1 MKFTKGLI
9 IAFVILLTLTMAVG
23 CRKKNNDPPIDPVD
37 KDSEG
42 LVYTSNG
49 DGSCYVSGIGD
60 CRDTEIRIPDKSPEG
75 ETVVGIG
82 DEAFSQCYYIT
93 SVTMPETITSIGQY
107 AFSGCIS
114 MRSVNVPDG
123 VRSIG
128 ASAFIECHS
137 LESINI
143 PEGITAIEEAC
154 FSGCRNLV
162 SVTIPSSV
170 TSVGRFAFMSCSSLV
185 EVCNKSTIEIKSNMT
200 DYLGAHALN
209 VITDESE
216 TRLTRTGDY
225 VFYDDGNEVLLV
237 KYLGSDSEIELP
249 SYSGGKGY
257 KIHRFAFHSNP
268 YVTKVTIPDG
278 VTEICDAAFENC
290 LMLTSVVIP
299 ESVTVVDEHA
309 FFICYSLTEVVNKS
323 SVSISGDYEVITKES
338 ESCIKRIG
346 DYVFYDDGN
355 TVKLVKYLGRENDVT
370 LPDYEGKN
378 YVIGQWAFTSDWAFT
393 GLCLERVTIPD
404 SVTAI
409 ESYAFSS
416 CNGIRHISIGNRVGE
431 ISEGAFT
438 GCLHIESIWLGDS
451 VAKIDTALL
460 TESRELLGITVSE
473 GNQNY
478 KSVDGNLLSKDG
490 KTFIRY
496 AVGKADA
503 TLVIPEGVTA
513 IAKKAVNGGNNL
525 TTVILPEGVAS
536 IGERAFYE
544 CGSIT
549 KLVLPRS
556 LETVGN
562 MAFINLG
569 LKQSDGSVL
578 HKVYY
583 TGTEE
588 EYKTL
593 RKNNTKYQHGLP
605 PIAVYDYEE

>member
-1 MKFTKGLI
+1 MKFIKGVLV
-9 IAFVILLTLTMAVG
+9 AFVILLTLTMAVG
-23 CRKKNNDPPIDPVD
+23 CRKKNPDPPVD
-37 KDSEG
+37 RDSEG

-49 DGSCYVSGIGD
+49 DGSCYVSGIGE

-82 DEAFSQCYYIT
+82 DEAFSQCCYIT
-93 SVTMPETITSIGQY
+93 SVTMPETVTSIGQY

-114 MRSVNVPDG
+114 MKSVNVPGG

-143 PEGITAIEEAC
+143 PEGITTIEDAC

-170 TSVGRFAFMSCSSLV
+170 TSVGNFAFMSCSSLV
-185 EVCNKSTIEIKSNMT
+185 EVVNKSSLEIKSNMT
-200 DYLGAHALN
+200 NYLGAHALN

-216 TRLTRTGDY
+216 SRLTRTGDY

-249 SYSGGKGY
+249 GYSGGNGY

-268 YVTKVTIPDG
+268 YVTKVTIPEG

-299 ESVTVVDEHA
+299 KSVTAVDEHA
-309 FFICYSLTEVVNKS
+309 FFICYSLTEVVNRS
-323 SVSISGDYEVITKES
+323 SVSICDVDNVITDES
-338 ESCIKRIG
+338 ESCVKRIG
-346 DYVFYDDGN
+346 DYVFYDDAN
-355 TVKLVKYLGRENDVT
+355 IVKLVKYLGREKNVT
-370 LPDYEGKN
+370 LPEYEGKN
-378 YVIGQWAFTSDWAFT
+378 YVIDQWAFTSEWSAS
-393 GLCLERVTIPD
+393 GIALESVVIPD

-409 ESYAFSS
+409 ETYAFSS
-416 CNGIRHISIGNRVGE
+416 CRALKDVKIGNGVRE
-431 ISEGAFT
+431 IAEGAFG
-438 GCLHIESIWLGDS
+438 GCICIENIWLGNS
-451 VAKIDTALL
+451 VSKIDSSLL
-460 TESRELLGITVSE
+460 TESRELLSITVAE
-473 GNQNY
+473 GNPNY

-490 KTFIRY
+490 KTFIRF
-496 AVGKADA
+496 AVAKADV
-503 TLVIPEGVTA
+503 TLVIPKGVTK
-513 IAKKAVNGGNNL
+513 IDKKAVQGGRNL
-525 TTVILPEGVAS
+525 TTVILPEGVIS

-544 CGSIT
+544 CGGIT
-549 KLVLPRS
+549 KLVLPSS
-556 LETVGN
+556 LETV
-562 MAFINLG
+562 AKYSFINLAPEE
-569 LKQSDGSVL
+569 LDGSLV
-578 HKVYY
+578 HKVYF

-593 RKNNTKYQHGLP
+593 RKNNLKYENGLP
-605 PIAVYDYEE
+605 YMAVYDYVIEE